1 MNGSPLSQVGHVF
14 SLFMNGRDTLPLRA
28 GEIVTAEVIDVRTDS
43 SAAIRLKNT
52 TLEVQTEI
60 PLQKGDSLNLRVE
73 RQENS
78 VYLRLS
84 GHGAEEADSI
94 KNTILSALNKLEGL
108 NSGTAGMEKLV
119 RLLAALPGPL
129 KQSLPETD
137 IINRFLLQIEDLSG
151 KSLQDVVE
159 NGGIFFEAKLRIL
172 AGGME
177 AEGLSADIEAG
188 RIIAGDLKA
197 SLLRL
202 KDMFLAPAV
211 MEHVRG
217 RLNTDELLGA
227 LNTVIRNIEFYQLQ
241 SKLTDSLQFFLP
253 LVWREL
259 REGEVILREY
269 DRGKVGERSF
279 TCTVNLD
286 LERAGK
292 VRVNLVSQGG
302 YMHVTCTA
310 EKSDFTRLLKEGAG
324 VLREQFVSA
333 GLRLGHVVVH
343 HHPTINFENSAAA
356 GVNIEV

>member
-1 MNGSPLSQVGHVF
+1 
-14 SLFMNGRDTLPLRA
+14 MNGRETLLRA
-28 GEIVTAEVIDVRTDS
+28 GEIVTAEVIDVRADS
-43 SAAIRLKNT
+43 SATIRLKNT
-52 TLEVQTEI
+52 MLEVQSEV
-60 PLQKGDSLNLRVE
+60 PLQKGDTLNLRVE

-94 KNTILSALNKLEGL
+94 KSTILSALNKFEGL
-108 NSGTAGMEKLV
+108 NSGTGGMEKLV
-119 RLLAALPGPL
+119 RLLAALPEPL
-129 KQSLPETD
+129 KESLPETD
-137 IINRFLLQIEDLSG
+137 IISRFLLQIENLSG
-151 KSLQDVVE
+151 KTLQDVFE
-159 NGGIFFEAKLRIL
+159 NGGVFFEAKLRIL
-172 AGGME
+172 VSGME
-177 AEGLSADIEAG
+177 AEGSSADIEAG

-202 KDMFLAPAV
+202 KDMFLEPAV
-211 MEHVRG
+211 VEHMRG

-227 LNTVIRNIEFYQLQ
+227 LNTVLRNIEFYQLQ
-241 SKLTDSLQFFLP
+241 SKLTDTLQFFLP

-302 YMHVTCTA
+302 YMHVTCMA
-310 EKSDFTRLLKEGAG
+310 EKSDFVRLLQEGTD
-324 VLREQFVSA
+324 VLKGQFVSA

-343 HHPTINFENSAAA
+343 HHPTINFESNPAA
-356 GVNIEV
+356 GVNIQA